1 MALNDKSSGDPAVA
15 NDHDAEDL
23 AAAREALEDRDDMS
37 AAEKAP
43 DGAFPEEDVDDVHR
57 DFLVGQDGDAAPDG
71 DEPDDA
77 PFTMPGGRTEGVPD
91 EDR

>member
-23 AAAREALEDRDDMS
+23 TAAREALEDREGMTE
-37 AAEKAP
+37 AEKAP
-43 DGAFPEEDVDDVHR
+43 DGAFPESDVDDVHR
-57 DFLVGQDGDAAPDG
+57 DFLVGQDEETVPDG
-71 DEPDDA
+71 DGPSDA
-77 PFTMPGGRTEGVPD
+77 PFTMPDGRTEGVPD